1 MYQSFRCNKIPS
13 PTEEM
18 FDYLETTDTKVT
30 IGKLKDKLRSIERQD
45 VIDVLLECE
54 KSEY

>member
-1 MYQSFRCNKIPS
+1 MYQSFRDSKILS

-18 FDYLETTDTKVT
+18 FEHLQTTDTEMT
-30 IGKLKDKLRSIERQD
+30 IGTLKEKLCSVERPD
-45 VIDVLLECE
+45 VIDVLVECE